1 VDQDDEQPT
10 RASLPAQLAGHA
22 DTPIGL
28 TLRAAIASIPFVG
41 GSASLL
47 VEARLSRLQS
57 QRVDMLFQRI
67 AELEG
72 RAAGP
77 AQAAQ
82 PSEALLEAAVVAAAA
97 TPDQERPTAFAN
109 ILYLEGAG
117 DDHTEVLRRFLTEV
131 LATLSSY
138 EIALL
143 LSHSPGDEHDPN
155 SKFAK
160 RLLALHS
167 NNPEVED
174 VRQFAI
180 KRLQTFCLVSID
192 GGRLEVTRI
201 GQHLLSAI

>member
-1 VDQDDEQPT
+1 MDLDDEQPA

-28 TLRAAIASIPFVG
+28 TLRAAIASVPFVG

-57 QRVDMLFQRI
+57 QRVDALFQRI
-67 AELEG
+67 AELESC
-72 RAAGP
+72 AAG
-77 AQAAQ
+77 ATQAAQ
-82 PSEALLEAAVVAAAA
+82 PSEALFEAAVAAAAA
-97 TPDQERPTAFAN
+97 TPDQERPRAFAN
-109 ILYLEGAG
+109 ILYLEEAG
-117 DDHTEVLRRFLTEV
+117 DDHAEVLRRFLIEV
-131 LATLSSY
+131 LATLSRY

-143 LSHSPGDEHDPN
+143 MSYSPGDEHDPN
-155 SKFAK
+155 SQFAK

-180 KRLQTFCLVSID
+180 DRLQTFRLVSID

-201 GQHLLSAI
+201 GHHLLSAI

>member
-1 VDQDDEQPT
+1 MDQDDELPA

-22 DTPIGL
+22 DTPAGL

-57 QRVDMLFQRI
+57 QRIDVLFQRI

-72 RAAGP
+72 RVAST
-77 AQAAQ
+77 AQVAQ
-82 PSEALLEAAVVAAAA
+82 PSEALLEAAVAAAAA
-97 TPDQERPTAFAN
+97 TPDQERPRAFAN

-117 DDHTEVLRRFLTEV
+117 DDHAEVLRRFLTEV
-131 LATLSSY
+131 LATLSRY

-143 LSHSPGDEHDPN
+143 MSHSTGDEHDPN
-155 SKFAK
+155 SQFAK

-180 KRLQTFCLVSID
+180 GRLQTFRLISND
-192 GGRLEVTRI
+192 GGRLEITRI
-201 GQHLLSAI
+201 GHHLLSAI